1 MIEMKNTKETKSML
15 AKLLASEN
23 LTVEHGKFQ
32 TASFD
37 VKNRVLRLPIWKEM
51 SGSLY
56 DLLVLHEVGHA
67 LYTPEEGYHDAKGH
81 GKGFKSFL
89 NVVED
94 ARIERKIKNKFPGG
108 RRAFVEGYTDLM
120 NRDFFGIKEH
130 GLDVNE
136 MNLIDRINLHYKAAS
151 RLDIEFNSEESVFV
165 SRIDKAETW
174 KEVVKIC
181 VDLYEYSRE
190 NESETDMSD
199 HSGMSEFGE
208 DDSDDYEEENLE
220 GNDDSMEWNSDMDKL
235 MDEMRSQDSEGDESD
250 EEESDSEASDSSDSD
265 CDKGKEASSG
275 SESDESEEN
284 KEESSSSSSSGMK
297 GGDSGRFD
305 PDWEPESLTDENFRS
320 KEMDL
325 LDEKAINY
333 RYVDLP
339 TNIPL
344 NSVIVDYK
352 DILEEF
358 VSHYSDREG
367 ETEVGE
373 ESFKSFRDKNKKV
386 VEYLAKE
393 FEMKKAAKDHKRAAT
408 ANSGILSSE
417 KLYTYKYNE
426 HLFKKLTVTPDGKN
440 HGLVLFVD
448 WSGSMGHNMK
458 GTIEQMLTLVMF
470 CKRVNIPF
478 EVYAFSDS
486 YFRKKAQ
493 DDGEPDYKNTEMV
506 WNGIFKTKGIP
517 KSGEVAIRSFSL
529 LNFFSSRMKA
539 QELKKAYNYMSGIA
553 EAYRSRYDY
562 YSYGSRISV
571 PNNFSLGGTPLD
583 ATLLMGF
590 SVMRDFIKRNQV
602 DVINSIF
609 LTDGDSNQSGEY
621 WTPVPEDKTTIRE
634 YVYGK
639 GEYVDLPYSGYHGME
654 TTNFDR
660 SNERII
666 LRDPVS
672 GKSRKMGAHRRR
684 GMTMELVKMMTEV
697 FNINIV
703 NFFIVPKIKRW
714 DMSRYLDEID
724 EAAGKPHAND
734 WERVEKSLREWRK
747 NKYFIAPGL
756 MGFSDTYLMLGG
768 KALEVQE
775 SSLDV
780 DTEATKAQM
789 TRAFKKFNKGKLEN
803 RRMLSRFVGMVAA

>member
-51 SGSLY
+51 RGSLY

-81 GKGFKSFL
+81 GRGFKSFL

-108 RRAFVEGYTDLM
+108 RRAFVEGYNDLVS
-120 NRDFFGIKEH
+120 RDFFGIN
-130 GLDVNE
+130 GMDVNGL
-136 MNLIDRINLHYKAAS
+136 NLIDRINLHYKAGS
-151 RLDIEFNSEESVFV
+151 HLDIGFDSEESEFIT
-165 SRIDKAETW
+165 RIDKAETW

-181 VDLYEYSRE
+181 KDLYEYSKE

-220 GNDDSMEWNSDMDKL
+220 GNDDSMEWNSDMD
-235 MDEMRSQDSEGDESD
+235 EMRSQFSEGDESD
-250 EEESDSEASDSSDSD
+250 EESDSEESSSSDSD
-265 CDKGKEASSG
+265 CEDGEENSDGSKG
-275 SESDESEEN
+275 DESEEN
-284 KEESSSSSSSGMK
+284 EEKESSGSGSSGMK
-297 GGDSGRFD
+297 GGNSGDFN
-305 PDWEPESLTDENFRS
+305 PDFEPESMTDENFRNN
-320 KEMDL
+320 EMEL
-325 LDEKAINY
+325 LDDKAINY
-333 RYVDLP
+333 RYVTLP
-339 TNIPL
+339 VNVPIE
-344 NSVIVDYK
+344 SVVVDYK
-352 DILEEF
+352 DILDEF
-358 VSHYSDREG
+358 ETHYSERPE
-367 ETEVGE
+367 EIKVGE
-373 ESFKSFRDKNKKV
+373 ESFKAFRDKNKKV

-408 ANSGILSSE
+408 ANSGILNSE

-426 HLFKKLTVTPDGKN
+426 HLFKKLTVIPDGKN
-440 HGLVLFVD
+440 HGLVMFVD
-448 WSGSMGHNMK
+448 WSGSMSHNMK
-458 GTIEQMLTLVMF
+458 GTIEQMMTLVMF

-486 YFRKKAQ
+486 YFRRKAQ
-493 DDGEPDYKNTEMV
+493 ERGDERNGKYTEDV
-506 WNGIFKTKGIP
+506 WNGIFKTKGTP
-517 KSGEVAIRSFSL
+517 KSGEVAIRNFNL

-539 QELKKAYNYMSGIA
+539 PELKKAYNFMIGIA
-553 EAYRSRYDY
+553 EAYRARYDY

-583 ATLLMGF
+583 STLLIGF
-590 SVMRDFIKRNQV
+590 SVMRDFMKRNRV

-609 LTDGDSNQSGEY
+609 LTDGDSNGGGEY
-621 WTPVPEDKTTIRE
+621 WTPVPVEKTHVRE
-634 YVYGK
+634 YDYGTQK
-639 GEYVDLPYSGYHGME
+639 FEDIPYSGYHGME
-654 TTNFDR
+654 TMPFDR

-672 GKSRKMGAHRRR
+672 GKSRILTAHRRR
-684 GMTMELVKMMTEV
+684 GLTGELVKMMTEV

-703 NFFIVPKIKRW
+703 NFFIVPKLKRW
-714 DMSRYLDEID
+714 DMNRYLDEID
-724 EAAGKPHAND
+724 AEAGKPQTSD

-756 MGFSDTYLMLGG
+756 MGFTDTYLMLGG
-768 KALEVQE
+768 KNLEVQE

-789 TRAFKKFNKGKLEN
+789 TRAFKKFNKSKLEN